1 MTTDLL
7 AISLAAEP
15 VVGSNLRG
23 SVSGAGWLYAL
34 PRLDFGRIV
43 CVGLPPTPTL
53 IALAKIGRITL
64 SVGPADERRARALVA
79 RHAWSTVAVASA
91 ASDLASGSFDL
102 IVVADLAAVSSRQAD
117 AFGRL
122 APDGIVV
129 ALTDEPALA
138 VPPGSRAAAGLR
150 PRVDLE
156 RWPAEGE
163 VRALVPAGA
172 SVERAWLG
180 RLGLLTGSVT
190 ETAVT
195 TGQLA
200 RGERWV
206 RRRLPGNRRW
216 GRVAIL
222 GPEDPAA
229 GSPPAYIR
237 DLAATAGRDLV
248 GWSWAIAAR
257 GDYDSQKVLVLL
269 RAPGSAR
276 PSAVVKVTRSGVH
289 SDRLRNED
297 AALSAVGA
305 LPIAAGRV
313 PERWFS
319 GSHAGRAVLG
329 ESFVP
334 GEPFRDATTYGPDDP
349 LLADALGWLT
359 DLGAATARPAPA
371 PDVAQVLGRLLD
383 RYERVYGPDDA
394 ERTALRGLVER
405 LADLPDPI
413 PLVRQHGDPGIW
425 NLLAGPRGRTVFLDW
440 EASEANGIPLW
451 DVLYLFRSYAIAAS
465 RRRGTR
471 DRVAGAR
478 RHLMASSPL
487 SDQLLAVVEA
497 YRDRIGVPGEAIEAL
512 TYGCWIHRSLKE
524 ASRLPH
530 TRLAKGNHVRLIR
543 AMLADPEAPTLA
555 RLFGRSTPRAGR
567 G

>member
-7 AISLAAEP
+7 SISLAAEP

-43 CVGLPPTPTL
+43 CLGLPPTPTL
-53 IALAKIGRITL
+53 MALASIGRITL
-64 SVGPADERRARALVA
+64 AVGPADEHRARALVA
-79 RHAWSTVAVASA
+79 RHAWPTVAVASPA
-91 ASDLASGSFDL
+91 TGLASGTFDL
-102 IVVADLAAVSSRQAD
+102 IVVVDAAGASARHGDGLA
-117 AFGRL
+117 RL

-129 ALTDEPALA
+129 TLTDDADLS
-138 VPPGSRAAAGLR
+138 VVDGPPGAGVP

-156 RWPAEGE
+156 RWPAHGE

-172 SVERAWLG
+172 SVERAALR
-180 RLGLLTGSVT
+180 RLGLLTGGGT

-206 RRRLPGNRRW
+206 RRRLPANRRW
-216 GRVAIL
+216 GRLAIL
-222 GPEDPAA
+222 GPGDATP
-229 GSPPAYIR
+229 GGPPAYIR
-237 DLAATAGRDLV
+237 DLAAAAGRDLT
-248 GWSWAIAAR
+248 GWSWAVAAR
-257 GDYDSQKVLVLL
+257 GEYDSQKILVLL
-269 RAPGSAR
+269 REAGSAR
-276 PSAVVKVTRSGVH
+276 PSAVVKVTRSSVH

-305 LPIAAGRV
+305 MPIAAGRV
-313 PERWFS
+313 PQRWFS
-319 GSHAGRAVLG
+319 GTHAGRAVLG
-329 ESFVP
+329 ESFAP
-334 GEPFRDATTYGPDDP
+334 GEPFRDRATYAPDDP
-349 LLADALGWLT
+349 LLTDALGWLT
-359 DLGAATARPAPA
+359 DLGAATARPVPA
-371 PDVAQVLGRLLD
+371 ADVAEVLGRLLE
-383 RYERVYGPDDA
+383 RYERVYAPDDA
-394 ERTALRGLVER
+394 ERVALRGLVEQ
-405 LADLPDPI
+405 LADVPAPI

-440 EASEANGIPLW
+440 ESSEANGIPLW

-487 SDQLLAVVEA
+487 SDRLLSVVEA
-497 YRDRIGVPGEAIEAL
+497 YRDRIGVPAEAIEAL

-524 ASRLPH
+524 ASRLPRA
-530 TRLAKGNHVRLIR
+530 RLPRGNHVRLIR
-543 AMLADPEAPTLA
+543 AMLAEPDAPTLA
-555 RLFGRSTPRAGR
+555 RLFGRATLQAGR
-567 G
+567 L